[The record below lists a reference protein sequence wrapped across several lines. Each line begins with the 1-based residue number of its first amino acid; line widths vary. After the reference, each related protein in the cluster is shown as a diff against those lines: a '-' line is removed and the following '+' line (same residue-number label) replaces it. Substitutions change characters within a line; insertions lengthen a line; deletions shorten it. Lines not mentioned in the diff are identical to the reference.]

1 MSENENIG
9 QSENPKKTLPL
20 WRRILVALVLLAMLL
35 LAGSMLASFW
45 MGRQLGRQIAAISQ
59 AGEPLTFPDPK
70 TDQPALTDPNDAA
83 RLYRE
88 ALMSI
93 SSAHLQQL
101 TNFNLAYRSQII
113 SLPPDQI
120 AQPVREQAAKFEEI
134 LQPVLEKI
142 DQAASMDLGHF
153 DLEITKGLKIFMDR
167 LTRANI
173 CSLMMSLRT
182 LDHIAH
188 NQADAAADSAVGM
201 LKLVRILDDQPL
213 VNTLPTR
220 IQGAGLASEDIRLL
234 LERTEPSPAAL
245 IKLQQALEKVHPE
258 NLLVKMLLAERVY
271 QLEVARNLIP
281 SNIAEQYLSATPAP
295 LPERLKPRSSWT
307 RLRLRR
313 NTVNYL
319 HAMAQMIAAAGGSW
333 PGLIDHIKAVEPAK
347 EQSEQKGKTVV
358 EIAQIIGETVAR
370 VRATGCLLAI
380 ARYRCDHQKLPAA
393 LEELVGDYLAAVPA
407 DPFTGAA
414 LIYKQDEKG
423 FQVYSVGRDRKDDGG
438 SFAAAQAGAPVAD
451 LVLRVNFTPPF
462 ASPEAATP

>member
-9 QSENPKKTLPL
+9 QSENPKKPLPL

-258 NLLVKMLLAERVY
+258 NLLVKMEEMNLEKAQRSGAVGVFESKYGDKVKVY
-271 QLEVARNLIP
+271 SIGDSSTSSEPPFSREICGGPHVAKTSELGIFKIVKEESVARGI
-281 SNIAEQYLSATPAP
+281 
-295 LPERLKPRSSWT
+295 
-307 RLRLRR
+307 RR
-313 NTVNYL
+313 IRAILVN
-319 HAMAQMIAAAGGSW
+319 S
-333 PGLIDHIKAVEPAK
+333 
-347 EQSEQKGKTVV
+347 
-358 EIAQIIGETVAR
+358 
-370 VRATGCLLAI
+370 
-380 ARYRCDHQKLPAA
+380 
-393 LEELVGDYLAAVPA
+393 
-407 DPFTGAA
+407 
-414 LIYKQDEKG
+414 
-423 FQVYSVGRDRKDDGG
+423 
-438 SFAAAQAGAPVAD
+438 
-451 LVLRVNFTPPF
+451 
-462 ASPEAATP
+462 